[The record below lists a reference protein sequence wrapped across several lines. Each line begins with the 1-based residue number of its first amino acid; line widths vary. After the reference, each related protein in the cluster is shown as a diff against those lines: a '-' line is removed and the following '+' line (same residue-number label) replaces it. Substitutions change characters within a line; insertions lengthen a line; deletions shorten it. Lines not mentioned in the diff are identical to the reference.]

1 MLVIPASKE
10 CMELLGDLSE
20 LGYLVDVY
28 NEASIEKD
36 SERFIQSQQAKFLFE
51 KYGAL
56 FYNHLLA
63 IAITAEFPL
72 NRVCEIYPA
81 LSPFF
86 EVTKF
91 HPKFLFLN
99 LFTEEGLVIRQT
111 RKGSALFS
119 FVSKEEWFDE
129 GDFES
134 PSYQKFTHLDY
145 GRSVTYTLRSL
156 DMITR
161 GDFGFFSGEGGT
173 RHNKSLINEGLS
185 RLNRLFPKMEFT
197 EDMFAMDY

>member
-1 MLVIPASKE
+1 VKN
-10 CMELLGDLSE
+10 DLISCSW
-20 LGYLVDVY
+20 L
-28 NEASIEKD
+28 
-36 SERFIQSQQAKFLFE
+36 
-51 KYGAL
+51 
-56 FYNHLLA
+56 HLLKVWS
-63 IAITAEFPL
+63 L
-72 NRVCEIYPA
+72 
-81 LSPFF
+81 L
-86 EVTKF
+86 K
-91 HPKFLFLN
+91 
-99 LFTEEGLVIRQT
+99 T
-111 RKGSALFS
+111 RGDSLFS

-129 GDFES
+129 GDFQS
-134 PSYQKFTHLDY
+134 PRYQKFTHLDY